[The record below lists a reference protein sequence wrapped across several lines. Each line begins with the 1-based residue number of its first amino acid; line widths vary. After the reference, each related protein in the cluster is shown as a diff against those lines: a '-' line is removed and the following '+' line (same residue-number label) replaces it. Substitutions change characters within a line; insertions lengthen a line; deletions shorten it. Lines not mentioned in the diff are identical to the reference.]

1 MPNVKT
7 KFIKGGTSGINNTS
21 LRDGQILF
29 DQDLSK
35 IYIDTYKDNVLT
47 RVLMTKNSSGGGDA
61 EDITY
66 NNTISE
72 LEAKDVQSAIDEV
85 VTILDEKVDAAN
97 LGTAA
102 EKNVAASGD
111 AGSTE
116 VVMGNDTRLSDA
128 RPASDVSS
136 WAKAASKPTYTA
148 SEVGAYT
155 KSEVDNLLSTI
166 ETNIDWKE
174 AVDTYSDIATT
185 YPNPQDGWT
194 VNVKDTDYTYR
205 FNGSNWVA
213 ISANAIPEA
222 TTSVNGLM
230 TTDQVTKLNGIA
242 IGAEVNVQSD
252 WNVTDSSSD
261 AFIKNKPNIPQGTVK
276 SVATG
281 TGLTGGPI
289 TKSGTISLKSGVV
302 TAGSAGPTAA
312 VTGNNGST
320 IAVPRITVD
329 TYGRVTALT
338 SYNLTNK
345 NTTYSVATTSA
356 NGLMSSTDKTK
367 LNNTKATYYQTSEPS
382 SPTTGDIWIA

>member
-329 TYGRVTALT
+329 T
-338 SYNLTNK
+338 
-345 NTTYSVATTSA
+345 
-356 NGLMSSTDKTK
+356 
-367 LNNTKATYYQTSEPS
+367 
-382 SPTTGDIWIA
+382 